1 MADKLLVVMANANM
15 NMPFE
20 FQPPLLQA
28 TVAAAMGY
36 EVEVLFTGHAGK
48 LAIKGE
54 AEKLVFKEED
64 NRTVLDH
71 IREAKEAGVVFK
83 VCTPTLKFWGDDLI
97 EEIEETVGGAYII
110 NEAMDDN
117 VVTFTY

>member
-1 MADKLLVVMANANM
+1 MADKLLVVMANANVTI
-15 NMPFE
+15 PSE

-36 EVEVLFTGHAGK
+36 EVEVLLTGHAGK

-64 NRTVLDH
+64 NRSVLDH
-71 IREAKEAGVVFK
+71 IKEAKSAGVKFK
-83 VCTPTLKFWGDDLI
+83 VCTPTLKLWGDNI
-97 EEIEETVGGAYII
+97 ISEIDEIVGGAYII
-110 NEAMDDN
+110 AEAMDDS

>member
-1 MADKLLVVMANANM
+1 MADKLLVVMANADM
-15 NMPFE
+15 ATPSE

-36 EVEVLFTGHAGK
+36 EVEVLLTGRAGQ

-71 IREAKEAGVVFK
+71 IKEAREAGVSFK
-83 VCTPTLKFWGDDLI
+83 VCTPVLQFWGDDLI
-97 EEIEETVGGAYII
+97 PEIDETVGGAYII

>member
-15 NMPFE
+15 ATPSE

-36 EVEVLFTGHAGK
+36 EVEVLLTGHAGK

-64 NRTVLDH
+64 NRSVLDH
-71 IREAKEAGVVFK
+71 IKEAKDAGVSFK
-83 VCTPTLKFWGDDLI
+83 VCTPVLQFWGDDLI
-97 EEIEETVGGAYII
+97 TEIDETVGGAYII